1 MTSIVKKHISTG
13 VTWVAIEEADLFIC
27 CGCPADTVKHLKKNG
42 LIETEIKDGVSYEKG
57 PNAILLSDTLIQNGQ
72 VANLTEFVI
81 LQMLYLQG
89 VNVPN
94 HPNYRKWKPLLIGY
108 SDQIQMQIDYV
119 TVGNHGLSSI
129 EEIMEGDISLE
140 NARKIFATKTY
151 YSGGKLND
159 MEEIVDTHVLGSKK
173 SEIRNGVFVKRLDVN
188 HFEIS
193 YKNETVEVD
202 LNIDADQHFMAPYD
216 LPFRSIAPGR
226 FSVTHTGE
234 GNGWDKNRPCMASII
249 HHNYSTYLIDAGP
262 NILNNLSYLGIGLS
276 QIDGIFLSHVHDDHF
291 AGITDLL
298 NVERRLKLYT
308 TKLIRLTA
316 EKKLGALMNSDIDL
330 IDVAFDC
337 IDLPFDQWTDVNGL
351 EVKPV
356 YSPHTVETN
365 TFSFR
370 VKHENE
376 YKSDAHLSDT
386 INLKEFNLIVSKFPD
401 IFSESEIDYVEKNYL
416 SKVNLKKIDVGGGLI
431 HGHLSDYE
439 HDESELVV
447 LAHTSSAVQS
457 DKENFVNVDFGTTH
471 VLIEDDELSPLKFKS
486 RMYLKQYFDMLDE
499 GEIDLLVNNQKI
511 VLFKP
516 GETII
521 KRGETTNLYLIISGL
536 VCQNDPSTKDQ
547 RLDAGNFIG
556 YSRRYFRQ
564 DLPGSYVA
572 WSYVYCIEYEE
583 SFLNR
588 FVLKFDLID
597 DVNSRINMMRALR
610 NTELVDHQLSN
621 AVINWLSKNTNL
633 VTSEDYDFNKE
644 ALDSNLFPITRGRA
658 YISFDHGQK
667 ISIGVGEHF
676 GGWRLMQD
684 YRINQEFTCDDD
696 IEVLAIS
703 VDKIM
708 KVPKLLWRLL
718 ELEERGF
725 QMSIFTSNKN
735 F

>member
-1 MTSIVKKHISTG
+1 MSYIVKKHISTG
-13 VTWVAIEEADLFIC
+13 VTWIAIEEADLFIC

-42 LIETEIKDGVSYEKG
+42 LIDVITANGFSYENG

-129 EEIMEGDISLE
+129 GEIMDGDISLE
-140 NARKIFATKTY
+140 NARKIYATKTY

-159 MEEIVDTHVLGSKK
+159 MADIVDTQVLGSKN
-173 SEIRNGVFVKRLDVN
+173 SEIRNGVYIKRLDVN
-188 HFEIS
+188 KFEIT
-193 YKNETVEVD
+193 YKNEKVDVD
-202 LNIDADQHFMAPYD
+202 LNINIDQHFLAPYD
-216 LPFRSIAPGR
+216 LPFKSIVPGR
-226 FSVTHTGE
+226 FSITHTGE

-249 HHNYSTYLIDAGP
+249 HFDNRTYLIDAGP

-330 IDVAFDC
+330 IEVAFDC
-337 IDLPFDQWTDVNGL
+337 IDLQFDKWTDVNGL

-370 VKHENE
+370 VKYEND
-376 YKSDAHLSDT
+376 YKTYTHLSDT
-386 INLKEFNLIVSKFPD
+386 INLKEFNLIVRKYPD
-401 IFSESEIDYVEKNYL
+401 VFSENEIAYVEKNYL

-431 HGHLSDYE
+431 HGHLSDYD
-439 HDESELVV
+439 HDESDLVV
-447 LAHTSSAVQS
+447 MAHTSGKLHA
-457 DKENFVNVDFGTTH
+457 DKKNFVNVDFGTTH
-471 VLIEDDELSPLKFKS
+471 TLIENDKISPLEEKT
-486 RMYLKQYFDMLDE
+486 RMYLKHYFDMLEDE
-499 GEIDLLVNNQKI
+499 EIELLANDKI
-511 VLFKP
+511 LLFKP
-516 GETII
+516 GETIT
-521 KRGETTNLYLIISGL
+521 RRDETSSLYLIISGL
-536 VCQNDPSTKDQ
+536 VSYTNQFEIDQ

-556 YSRRYFRQ
+556 YSKRYFRQ
-564 DLPGSYVA
+564 ELPDSYVA
-572 WSYVYCIEYEE
+572 WSYVYCIEYKE

-588 FVLKFDLID
+588 FVLKFNLID
-597 DVNSRINMMRALR
+597 DVNSRINMMGALR
-610 NTELVDHQLSN
+610 KTEIVNYQLST
-621 AVINWLSKNTNL
+621 AVMNWMSKYTNL
-633 VTSEDYDFNKE
+633 VNSDQYQFSSE
-644 ALDSNLFPITRGRA
+644 ALDNNLFLISKGKA
-658 YISFDHGQK
+658 YISFEDGQK
-667 ISIGVGEHF
+667 ISIGEGEHF
-676 GGWRLMQD
+676 GGLRLMQD
-684 YRINQEFTCDDD
+684 YRRNQEFIYDDD
-696 IEVLAIS
+696 IEAISIS

-718 ELEERGF
+718 ELEERRF
-725 QMSIFTSNKN
+725 QMSIFTSYKN